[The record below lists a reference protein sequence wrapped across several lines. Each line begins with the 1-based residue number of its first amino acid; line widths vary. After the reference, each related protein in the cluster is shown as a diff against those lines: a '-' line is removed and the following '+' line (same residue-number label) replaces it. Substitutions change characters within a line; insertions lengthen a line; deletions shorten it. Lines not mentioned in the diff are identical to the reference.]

1 MIEVRRMVYRGRMMV
16 IGTAGFILRVVAVPG
31 VLGINDYDNSNE
43 FDDADNLANEKMIP
57 LVQYR

>member
-43 FDDADNLANEKMIP
+43 FDDADNLANEK
-57 LVQYR
+57 